1 MTSNKGTKKK
11 VKAKTKTPSN
21 GRRKKNAREIKKD
34 TTEMQQALWALYFAS
49 HKWAEEAQDCEF
61 IYKRMASEYND
72 NLREAIHKACW
83 ANQTMG
89 KEYVA
94 DSVQGCFDTTT
105 YAGFYK
111 SEAA

>member
-11 VKAKTKTPSN
+11 VKKSPSN
-21 GRRKKNAREIKKD
+21 GRRKKNAKEVKID
-34 TTEMQQALWALYFAS
+34 TTKMQHALWTLYFAS
-49 HKWAEEAQDCEF
+49 HKWAQEAADCEF

-72 NLREAIHKACW
+72 NLREAIANACFQ
-83 ANQTMG
+83 NETMG

-94 DSVQGCFDTTT
+94 NSLQGCWGTTS
-105 YAGFYK
+105 YEGLYK

>member
-11 VKAKTKTPSN
+11 VKASPSN
-21 GRRKKNAREIKKD
+21 GRRKKNAKEIKID
-34 TTEMQQALWALYFAS
+34 TTKMQHALWKVYFAAHAWS
-49 HKWAEEAQDCEF
+49 EEAEDCEY
-61 IYKRMASEYND
+61 IYKRMASEFND

-94 DSVQGCFDTTT
+94 ENVQGCFDTTT
-105 YAGFYK
+105 YAGQY
-111 SEAA
+111 EADVA

>member
-11 VKAKTKTPSN
+11 VKAKAKTPSN

-34 TTEMQQALWALYFAS
+34 TNEMFDALWALYWAS
-49 HKWAEEAQDCEF
+49 HKWSEEAGDCEF

-72 NLREAIHKACW
+72 NLREAVHKACW
-83 ANQTMG
+83 ANKTMG

-94 DSVQGCFDTTT
+94 DSLQNNWDTTS
-105 YAGFYK
+105 YSGLYK

>member
-11 VKAKTKTPSN
+11 AKAKSPSN
-21 GRRKKNAREIKKD
+21 GRRKKNAKEIKKD
-34 TTEMQQALWALYFAS
+34 NDEMLMALWTLYWAS

-72 NLREAIHKACW
+72 NLREAVHNACW
-83 ANQTMG
+83 ANQTME
-89 KEYVA
+89 KKYVA
-94 DSVQGCFDTTT
+94 ESVQGCFDTTT

>member
-11 VKAKTKTPSN
+11 TKAKSPSN
-21 GRRKKNAREIKKD
+21 GRRKKNAKEIKKD

-49 HKWAEEAQDCEF
+49 HKWSEEAQDCEF
-61 IYKRMASEYND
+61 IYKRMCVEYND

-94 DSVQGCFDTTT
+94 NSVQGCFDTTT

-111 SEAA
+111 PEAA

>member
-11 VKAKTKTPSN
+11 AKTKSPSN
-21 GRRKKNAREIKKD
+21 GRRKKNAKEIKKD

-61 IYKRMASEYND
+61 IYKRMCVEYND

-83 ANQTMG
+83 ANQTLE
-89 KEYVA
+89 KDYVA
-94 DSVQGCFDTTT
+94 ESVQGCFDTTT

>member
-1 MTSNKGTKKK
+1 MTSSKGTKKK
-11 VKAKTKTPSN
+11 AKAKTPSN
-21 GRRKKNAREIKKD
+21 GRRLKNAKEVKKD

-49 HKWAEEAQDCEF
+49 HKWAEEAGDCEF

-72 NLREAIHKACW
+72 NLREAVHKACW
-83 ANQTMG
+83 ANQTME

-94 DSVQGCFDTTT
+94 DNLQSHWDTTS
-105 YAGFYK
+105 YSGLYK

>member
-1 MTSNKGTKKK
+1 MTSNKGTKR
-11 VKAKTKTPSN
+11 KAKAKSPSN

-34 TTEMQQALWALYFAS
+34 TDAMFDALWALYWAS
-49 HKWAEEAQDCEF
+49 HKWSEEAQDCEF

-72 NLREAIHKACW
+72 NLREAVHQACW

-94 DSVQGCFDTTT
+94 ENVQGCFDTTT

>member
-11 VKAKTKTPSN
+11 AKAKAKIPSN
-21 GRRKKNAREIKKD
+21 GRRKKNAKEIKTD
-34 TTEMQQALWALYFAS
+34 NDEVLMALWALYWAS
-49 HKWAEEAQDCEF
+49 HKWSEEAQDCEY

-72 NLREAIHKACW
+72 NLREAVHKVCW

-94 DSVQGCFDTTT
+94 DNVQGCFDTTT
-105 YAGFYK
+105 YKGQYE

>member
-11 VKAKTKTPSN
+11 VKAKAKTPSN

-34 TTEMQQALWALYFAS
+34 TDAMFDALWALYWAS
-49 HKWAEEAQDCEF
+49 HKWSEEAQDCEY

-72 NLREAIHKACW
+72 NLREAVHKACW

-94 DSVQGCFDTTT
+94 NSVQGCFDTTSWE
-105 YAGFYK
+105 GQYK

>member
-11 VKAKTKTPSN
+11 AKTKSPSN
-21 GRRKKNAREIKKD
+21 GRRKKNAKEIKKD
-34 TTEMQQALWALYFAS
+34 TDEMQLALWKVYHAAHL
-49 HKWAEEAQDCEF
+49 WAEEAQDCEF

-72 NLREAIHKACW
+72 CLREAIHKACW
-83 ANQTMG
+83 ANQTMV

-94 DSVQGCFDTTT
+94 NSIQGCFDTTSWE
-105 YAGFYK
+105 GQYK

>member
-1 MTSNKGTKKK
+1 MTSNKRTKK
-11 VKAKTKTPSN
+11 KAKTKSPSN
-21 GRRKKNAREIKKD
+21 GRRKKNAKEIKKVTD
-34 TTEMQQALWALYFAS
+34 AMQLALWKVYHAAHL
-49 HKWAEEAQDCEF
+49 WAEEAQDCEF

-72 NLREAIHKACW
+72 CLREAIHKACW

-94 DSVQGCFDTTT
+94 ENVQGCFDTTT
-105 YAGFYK
+105 LTGFYK

>member
-1 MTSNKGTKKK
+1 MAKKK

-21 GRRKKNAREIKKD
+21 GRRLKNAKEIKKD
-34 TTEMQQALWALYFAS
+34 TTEMQQALWSLYFAS

-72 NLREAIHKACW
+72 NLREAVHKACW

-89 KEYVA
+89 KEYGA
-94 DSVQGCFDTTT
+94 ENVQGGFDTPT

-111 SEAA
+111 S

>member
-11 VKAKTKTPSN
+11 AKAKTKIPSN
-21 GRRKKNAREIKKD
+21 GRRKKNAKEIRKD
-34 TTEMQQALWALYFAS
+34 TNEMFDALWALYWAS
-49 HKWAEEAQDCEF
+49 HKWSKEAQDCEF

-72 NLREAIHKACW
+72 NLREAVHKACW

-94 DSVQGCFDTTT
+94 ESVQGCFDTTT

>member
-1 MTSNKGTKKK
+1 MTSSKGTKKK
-11 VKAKTKTPSN
+11 VKAKSPSN

-34 TTEMQQALWALYFAS
+34 TTEMQQALWKLYFAS

-61 IYKRMASEYND
+61 IYKRMSSEYND

-94 DSVQGCFDTTT
+94 KNVQGCFDTTSWE
-105 YAGFYK
+105 GQYK

>member
-1 MTSNKGTKKK
+1 MTSSKGTKKK
-11 VKAKTKTPSN
+11 AKAKTPSN
-21 GRRKKNAREIKKD
+21 GRRLKNAKEIKKD

-61 IYKRMASEYND
+61 IYKRMCVEYND

-83 ANQTMG
+83 ANQTLE
-89 KEYVA
+89 KDYVA
-94 DSVQGCFDTTT
+94 ESVQGCFDTTT

>member
-1 MTSNKGTKKK
+1 MAKKK
-11 VKAKTKTPSN
+11 TKAKIPSN
-21 GRRKKNAREIKKD
+21 GRRLKNAKEIKKD

-61 IYKRMASEYND
+61 IYKRMCVEYND

-83 ANQTMG
+83 ANQTLE
-89 KEYVA
+89 KDYVA
-94 DSVQGCFDTTT
+94 ESVQGCFDTTT

>member
-11 VKAKTKTPSN
+11 VKAKAKIPSN
-21 GRRKKNAREIKKD
+21 GRRKKNAKEIKKD

-49 HKWAEEAQDCEF
+49 HKWSEEAQDCEF

-72 NLREAIHKACW
+72 NLREAVHKACW

-89 KEYVA
+89 KAYVA
-94 DSVQGCFDTTT
+94 DSLQSHWDTTS
-105 YAGFYK
+105 YSGLYK